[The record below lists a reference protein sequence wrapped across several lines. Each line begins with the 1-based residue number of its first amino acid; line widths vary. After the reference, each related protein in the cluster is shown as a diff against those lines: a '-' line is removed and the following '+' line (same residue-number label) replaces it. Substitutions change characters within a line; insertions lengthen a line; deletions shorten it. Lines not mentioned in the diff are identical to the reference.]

1 MKPELEER
9 IEQLKLRNASQKLN
23 FLARVLVDNR
33 EITMWEHDTKMLP
46 RGDRKWR
53 KRALRFAREEIRPMA
68 LEADRDP
75 HGFDPKPILKK
86 ALKAGFQTLLMP
98 TPLGSASFYGYLKKP
113 SFQVVLVSEEFM
125 TEDGGLGLL
134 LLAHNLG
141 LAPVFLS
148 GHLRTYFR
156 HFIPFYLKAR
166 YFGDASTWAFAIT
179 EPEAG
184 SDVEDPAGAA
194 SARLVTVARQVP
206 GGYIL
211 NGRKCFISG
220 GANASKVTVY
230 AKLEGENVESWT
242 CFIVERGMKGFSVGR
257 REKKMGQRA
266 SDASEL
272 IFEDVFVPERNI
284 VGIKRGGWANNKNV
298 LNYSRPAVGAMALGI
313 GRGAF
318 ERCLQFCR
326 ETNLGPKRLIDYQDV
341 QIELADMML
350 QLWMCRG
357 MVWHACRLFRSGQ
370 GLAAASKV
378 SVSDV
383 TYRVCSQAMELMG
396 DHGYV
401 HSRGVEKAWR
411 DSRLNQIYEGTNQLN
426 RLALLEH
433 YWDNEIDSSK
443 TTDQIL
449 T

>member
-1 MKPELEER
+1 MKQSLEER

-23 FLARVLVDNR
+23 FLGRILVDNR

-46 RGDRKWR
+46 RGARKWR
-53 KRALRFAREEIRPMA
+53 RRALQFSREHIRPAA

-75 HGFDPKPILKK
+75 HGFDTKPILKK
-86 ALKAGFQTLLMP
+86 AIKAGFQTLLLP
-98 TPLGSASFYGYLKKP
+98 TPLGNASFVDYLKKP
-113 SFQVVLVSEEFM
+113 SFQVVLAAEEFM
-125 TEDGGLGLL
+125 TEDGGLGLM

-156 HFIPFYLKAR
+156 HFIPYYLKAR
-166 YFGDASTWAFAIT
+166 YFGDDSTWAFAIT

-184 SDVEDPAGAA
+184 SDVEDPVGAA
-194 SARLVTVARQVP
+194 SARLVTVAKPAP

-220 GANASKVTVY
+220 GAGAAKVTVY
-230 AKLEGENVESWT
+230 AKIEGEDIESWT

-272 IFEDVFVPERNI
+272 IFEDVFVPDRNV
-284 VGIKRGGWANNKNV
+284 VGVKRGGWANNKNV

-318 ERCLQFCR
+318 ERCLDFCR
-326 ETNLGPKRLIDYQDV
+326 KTNLGPKPLIEYQDV

-350 QLWMCRG
+350 QIWMCRS
-357 MVWHACRLFRSGQ
+357 MVWHSCRLFRSGQ
-370 GLAAASKV
+370 GLAAACKV
-378 SVSDV
+378 AVSD
-383 TYRVCSQAMELMG
+383 TANRVCGQAMELMG
-396 DHGYV
+396 DHGYI
-401 HSRGVEKAWR
+401 HSYGVEKAWR

-433 YWDNEIDSSK
+433 YWDAEISTSK
-443 TTDQIL
+443 STEQIL
-449 T
+449 I